1 MNYVLIALLS
11 VFLLGLGWFLGYSQA
26 GKQFQIIENTNS
38 LVEDTEEFLQESN
51 DLLQIEKFQ
60 AFQAE
65 SDIRVLEY
73 LAGKKY
79 SLVEEEIVDR
89 LGRYYKIA
97 NESILDGMALNSE
110 KTLVHKISVL
120 SKKMP
125 FLKKSFNMKNELT
138 PASAPKINGG

>member
-1 MNYVLIALLS
+1 M
-11 VFLLGLGWFLGYSQA
+11 
-26 GKQFQIIENTNS
+26 
-38 LVEDTEEFLQESN
+38 
-51 DLLQIEKFQ
+51 LQIEKFQ

-120 SKKMP
+120 SNKMP
-125 FLKKSFNMKNELT
+125 FLKKSF
-138 PASAPKINGG
+138 I